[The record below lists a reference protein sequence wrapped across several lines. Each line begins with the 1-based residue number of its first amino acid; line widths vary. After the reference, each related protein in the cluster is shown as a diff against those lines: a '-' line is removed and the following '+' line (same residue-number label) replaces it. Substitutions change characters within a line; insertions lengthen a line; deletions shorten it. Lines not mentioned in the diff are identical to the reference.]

1 MASSEKLTEAFDDLG
16 FELEPGKV
24 VDRLAGLCGLH
35 GLDEDK
41 ISCEYLAFLS
51 RKKLP
56 ITREPDLALLE
67 DFDRDLAQQLP
78 KKAEQK
84 SVVSKAV
91 GGTFLN
97 DNDMDEDMEDGEDGA
112 MSYYSSGTPQA
123 NRKKRPLSSPPEE
136 SAKKRVSSTNLTQE
150 LDQTFSPSSLGPLS
164 DSGSAGKA
172 YAQRKNAGNVMI
184 RFGDDVPTNAAAKWI
199 NSSAFQVEVK
209 VLSNTH
215 PRDYRYMFE
224 RLRERAGH
232 LDETICSIGDILIE
246 KHRLEPQDFCM
257 PSPQTFDAVGRV
269 CCDSDGRLN
278 SKSIV
283 LQGNQDV
290 VRGRTLP
297 LDPSQV
303 PSYSLFPG
311 QVVGVKATNPTG
323 SRLVATEVYSD
334 ASIPKEDVKKKKL
347 RQELQIVVA
356 AGPYT
361 TSDNFK
367 YEPLQDLLA
376 YVSKNNPH
384 ILVLCGPFVDVKHP
398 KLESCE
404 ATFDSLFGTV
414 MKSVAEAVAD
424 SETTVLVLPSAGRD
438 VHHSFIYPAPPF
450 DESKT
455 TNKIKMVSDPCV
467 VDVEGLTLGIT
478 STDILFHLG
487 KEEISFPPRSGD
499 RLRRL
504 ASHILHQRSFYPLY
518 PPNEEVNLDMD
529 QLENIGT
536 SFDVKPDIMI
546 LPSDLLHFFKDIEGT
561 LAMNPQRLSRG
572 EGGGVFA
579 RLKVTPT
586 ENDSDNKKHTISAE
600 IIRI

>member
-1 MASSEKLTEAFDDLG
+1 MATAEKLAEAFDDLG
-16 FELEPGKV
+16 FELEAGKV
-24 VDRLAGLCGLH
+24 SDRLAALCGLH

-56 ITREPDLALLE
+56 ITRAPDLDLLD
-67 DFDRDLAQQLP
+67 DFDRDLTKHLASLT
-78 KKAEQK
+78 EQK
-84 SVVSKAV
+84 AAITKATGKAWADEDGDGLADGDDDEMSGYYG
-91 GGTFLN
+91 GGTPS
-97 DNDMDEDMEDGEDGA
+97 A
-112 MSYYSSGTPQA
+112 S
-123 NRKKRPLSSPPEE
+123 RKKRPLSSPPEE
-136 SAKKRVSSTNLTQE
+136 SIKKRLSGASAAAPDM
-150 LDQTFSPSSLGPLS
+150 DQTFSPSSYGFQQT
-164 DSGSAGKA
+164 AGKT
-172 YAQRKNAGNVMI
+172 YASRTNAGNVMI
-184 RFGDDVPTNAAAKWI
+184 RYGDDVPSGGAKWT
-199 NSSAFQVEVK
+199 NTSPFQVDVK
-209 VLSNTH
+209 VVSGTH

-232 LDETICSIGDILIE
+232 LDETICSVGDILTE
-246 KHRLEPQDFCM
+246 KFRLEPQDFCLA
-257 PSPQTFDAVGRV
+257 SPQTFDAIGRV

-278 SKSIV
+278 AKSIV

-290 VRGRTLP
+290 VRGRALP

-303 PSYSLFPG
+303 SAGYSLFPG

-323 SRLVATEVYSD
+323 ARLVGTQVFSD
-334 ASIPKEDVKKKKL
+334 AAPAPSSNKK
-347 RQELQIVVA
+347 RVRTELQIVVA
-356 AGPYT
+356 SGPYT
-361 TSDNFK
+361 TSDNFS
-367 YEPLQDLLA
+367 YEPLHDLLA

-384 ILVLCGPFVDVKHP
+384 VLVLCGPFVDSKHP
-398 KLESCE
+398 KLETCE
-404 ATFDSLFGTV
+404 ATFESLFANC

-424 SETTVLVLPSAGRD
+424 TETTVLVLPSAGRD

-450 DESKT
+450 EESKT
-455 TNKIKMVSDPCV
+455 TNKIRMVSDPCV

-504 ASHILHQRSFYPLY
+504 AGHLLQQRSFYPLY
-518 PPNEEVNLDMD
+518 PPNEEVNLDME
-529 QLENIGT
+529 QLENIAGIDT
-536 SFDVKPDIMI
+536 RPDIMI

-579 RLKVTPT
+579 RLKVTPPT
-586 ENDSDNKKHTISAE
+586 EKDSDSKKFSVSAE
-600 IIRI
+600 IVRI